1 MPASRLKP
9 VWTKLNVVFRRVV
22 TFGRIVLNGRVIQV
36 LEVAGLIIIALQLRQ
51 QVFQTRQQV
60 DHARAA
66 NVHSLTELMAT
77 LNMRLT
83 EPEMAALW
91 EYSDEIS
98 SIPDKKERTIKESQY
113 TTLLASHLLFFE
125 NVYSQ
130 HQAGLLPEHIYK
142 GWDADLQGIVQNQP
156 IEKYWKEW
164 RGAYYENFRNYI
176 DALIGAKP
184 PTASPSP

>member
-9 VWTKLNVVFRRVV
+9 VWTKLNVAFRRVV
-22 TFGRIVLNGRVIQV
+22 TFGSAVLNFRRVVQI
-36 LEVAGLIIIALQLRQ
+36 LEVVGLILIALQIRQ
-51 QVFQTRQQV
+51 QAQFT
-60 DHARAA
+60 RAA

-83 EPEMAALW
+83 EPEMAELW

-98 SIPDKKERTIKESQY
+98 SISDKKERTIKESQY
-113 TTLLASHLLFFE
+113 TTLLASHLLFYE

-130 HQAGLLPEHIYK
+130 HQAGLLPEHIYN
-142 GWDADLQGIVQNQP
+142 GWDADLQGIVESQP
-156 IEKYWKEW
+156 IEKYWDEW
-164 RGAYYENFRNYI
+164 RGAYHENFRDYI
-176 DALIGAKP
+176 DALIRAKP